1 MADTRSTQMVN
12 RLRDMQATAPD
23 IIASAVVTADGLSLA
38 SALSSDFE
46 EERVAAMSAAMLSL
60 GERISSELQ
69 RGTLE
74 EVYIRGKQGLVL
86 LTAVGK
92 DAVLTALSR
101 DEAKLGLIFLEM
113 RRAAAD
119 LEAYVA

>member
-1 MADTRSTQMVN
+1 MADTRSAQMVN
-12 RLRDMQATAPD
+12 RLRELQAAAPD
-23 IIASAVVTADGLSLA
+23 IVASAVVTADGLSLA
-38 SALSSDFE
+38 SALPSDIE
-46 EERVAAMSAAMLSL
+46 EDRVAAMSAAMLSL

-69 RGTLE
+69 RGTFE
-74 EVYIRGKQGLVL
+74 EVYIRGDQGMVL
-86 LTAVGK
+86 LTAVGR

-101 DEAKLGLIFLEM
+101 SESKLGIIFLEM